1 MRRRPAGQGERKG
14 RRMRARLFAR
24 GRRPL
29 GGGLALLLWL
39 VAVAPAAAHDTA
51 FSGDPNHLVQ
61 DLLVS
66 FGMPLVVLL
75 VGALIGVGL
84 ATWMSRGQNTDEQPA
99 EDEQPA
105 DEPAEPVWQNDR

>member
-1 MRRRPAGQGERKG
+1 
-14 RRMRARLFAR
+14 MRARHFAR

-39 VAVAPAAAHDTA
+39 AAAAPVAAHDTA

-84 ATWMSRGQNTDEQPA
+84 ATWMSRGQDTDAPA

-105 DEPAEPVWQNDR
+105 AETEPVWQNDR

>member
-1 MRRRPAGQGERKG
+1 MC
-14 RRMRARLFAR
+14 ARHVAR

-39 VAVAPAAAHDTA
+39 VAAAPVAAHDVVWD
-51 FSGDPNHLVQ
+51 GDPNHLVQ
-61 DLLVS
+61 DLLIS

-84 ATWMSRGQNTDEQPA
+84 ATWMARGQDTDAPA

-105 DEPAEPVWQNDR
+105 DEQAEPVWQNDR

>member
-1 MRRRPAGQGERKG
+1 
-14 RRMRARLFAR
+14 MRARHFAR

-61 DLLVS
+61 DLLIS

-75 VGALIGVGL
+75 VGAVIGVGL
-84 ATWMSRGQNTDEQPA
+84 ATWMSRGQATDAPAADEQPA
-99 EDEQPA
+99 EGEA
-105 DEPAEPVWQNDR
+105 EPAWQNDR